1 MNFKNREIQLAKGF
15 IQPYLKNPNR
25 VIARHVEKS
34 PFAEFYSH
42 EKTTFGI
49 YADRF
54 FPISLEENILAK
66 YKLLRN
72 NALLFDVPEKPLEI
86 RGRDAEA
93 FLDHILVRNVLE
105 MDINRGYYCLACT
118 SNGGVMMDGI
128 LFKFTKNHFW
138 YVQADGAFETWL
150 LAHKENFEVVI
161 KNRHIWGLQLQGP
174 SSMAIMNDV

>member
-54 FPISLEENILAK
+54 FPISLKEK
-66 YKLLRN
+66 YLGK
-72 NALLFDVPEKPLEI
+72 VQ
-86 RGRDAEA
+86 
-93 FLDHILVRNVLE
+93 V
-105 MDINRGYYCLACT
+105 T
-118 SNGGVMMDGI
+118 S
-128 LFKFTKNHFW
+128 
-138 YVQADGAFETWL
+138 Q
-150 LAHKENFEVVI
+150 
-161 KNRHIWGLQLQGP
+161 QGT
-174 SSMAIMNDV
+174 SF

>member
-1 MNFKNREIQLAKGF
+1 M
-15 IQPYLKNPNR
+15 
-25 VIARHVEKS
+25 
-34 PFAEFYSH
+34 
-42 EKTTFGI
+42 
-49 YADRF
+49 
-54 FPISLEENILAK
+54 AK

-93 FLDHILVRNVLE
+93 FLDYILARNVLE

-150 LAHKENFEVVI
+150 LAHKENFEAVI
-161 KNRHIWGLQLQGP
+161 KNRHIWVLQLQGP